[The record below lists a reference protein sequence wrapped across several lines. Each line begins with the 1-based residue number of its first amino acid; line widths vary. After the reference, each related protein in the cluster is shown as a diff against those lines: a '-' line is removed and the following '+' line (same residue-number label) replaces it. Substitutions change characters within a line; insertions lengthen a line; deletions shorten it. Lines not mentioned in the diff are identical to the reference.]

1 MNFLNKTIK
10 WPKTKLA
17 KRPAFGALFG
27 LSPAAAQAVPLT
39 FDQITEAPT
48 ESNLLGEASL
58 EQTIYF
64 LNVATENGQTVD
76 AKVTTT
82 VKGDTDFPDQTSPNT
97 SQQTKA
103 MVWCL

>member
-48 ESNLLGEASL
+48 G
-58 EQTIYF
+58 
-64 LNVATENGQTVD
+64 
-76 AKVTTT
+76 
-82 VKGDTDFPDQTSPNT
+82 
-97 SQQTKA
+97 
-103 MVWCL
+103 